1 LISGIHHFN
10 KKETSVNEYSALI
23 SDFLENC
30 GEAEKGFISE
40 TEWWIINGSVKVQIF
55 LTSFEEDAE
64 LIVAANLLR
73 LDEPNSE
80 LNQYVLQ
87 LNGSLRLKG
96 AAFGIRNQQL
106 VLSFVRPVQGLDP
119 EELEWMIAC
128 IAILAD
134 EYDDFLIQKFQ

>member
-1 LISGIHHFN
+1 MIN
-10 KKETSVNEYSALI
+10 
-23 SDFLENC
+23 DFLQNC
-30 GEAEKGFISE
+30 GEAEKSFVTD

-55 LTSFEEDAE
+55 LTSLDEDAE

-73 LDEPNSE
+73 LTEPNPA

-87 LNGSLRLKG
+87 LNGSLKLKG
-96 AAFGIRNQQL
+96 AAFGLRNKQL
-106 VLSFVRPVQGLDP
+106 ILSFVRPVQGLDP

-134 EYDDFLIQKFQ
+134 EYDDFLIQKFKIES